1 MAQVSLTSHSAAE
14 TQGIARRLG
23 ALLVEGDVVAL
34 DGDLG
39 AGKTCFVQGLAEG
52 LGIAGPV
59 TSPTFILMREHPGS
73 PPLCHADAYRLG
85 SALELE
91 DLGLQDV
98 LARCVLAIEWA
109 QGVEDALP
117 QERVSV
123 LLRRTGEDCRQ
134 IDIAA
139 TAPRLAEAL
148 QEAFS

>member
-1 MAQVSLTSHSAAE
+1 MHISLTSHSATE

-52 LGIAGPV
+52 LGIEGPV

-91 DLGLQDV
+91 DLGLEDI

-109 QGVEDALP
+109 QRVEDALP
-117 QERVSV
+117 EDRVNV
-123 LLRRTGEDCRQ
+123 HLRRTGEECRQ
-134 IDIAA
+134 IDLAA
-139 TAPRLAEAL
+139 TGPRLAKAL
-148 QEAFS
+148 EEAFS

>member
-1 MAQVSLTSHSAAE
+1 M
-14 TQGIARRLG
+14 
-23 ALLVEGDVVAL
+23 LVEGDVVAL

-52 LGIAGPV
+52 LGIEGPV

-91 DLGLQDV
+91 DLGLEDI

-109 QGVEDALP
+109 QRVEDALP
-117 QERVSV
+117 EERVNV
-123 LLRRTGEDCRQ
+123 HLRRTGEECRQ
-134 IDIAA
+134 IALAA
-139 TAPRLAEAL
+139 TGPRLARAL
-148 QEAFS
+148 EEAFS